1 METSTDRVPAD
12 GEVADAR
19 EILIGTIVDEV
30 RRYGYFLVYV
40 DPHPFQR
47 VIDLRWAAQNAGR
60 ALGRRLRTY
69 TSAVGA
75 QQKGLVSVVV
85 APANIP
91 AHDNVRVMVDRIV
104 SAPGDDVRVRP
115 AS

>member
-1 METSTDRVPAD
+1 MEVSTEGVPA
-12 GEVADAR
+12 GSEVADAR
-19 EILIGTIVDEV
+19 DVLIGTIVDEV
-30 RRYGYFLVYV
+30 RRCGYFLVYV

-91 AHDNVRVMVDRIV
+91 AQDRVQVMVDRIV
-104 SAPGDDVRVRP
+104 SAPGDHVRVRH